1 MKTRIIALTAAL
13 FALNVLPACADVIDT
28 PEEPSPILLVPI
40 VVSVAVIAFVLRK
53 AIYRAVMKAASKNK
67 DKKDE

>member
-1 MKTRIIALTAAL
+1 MRSRRILLTAAIA
-13 FALNVLPACADVIDT
+13 FAFTGTAFADVIVT
-28 PEEPSPILLVPI
+28 PEEPSPSLLVPI

>member
-1 MKTRIIALTAAL
+1 MRSRRILLTAAIA
-13 FALNVLPACADVIDT
+13 FAFTGTAFADVIVT
-28 PEEPSPILLVPI
+28 PEEPSASLLVPI

-53 AIYRAVMKAASKNK
+53 AIYRAVMKAVSKKK